1 MTLEMKA
8 KCQSCDAPFG
18 WQDEV
23 LICSYECTWC
33 RQCAEGDRMTCRNCY
48 GELVLRPRRPKEL
61 PPHLKSN

>member
-1 MTLEMKA
+1 MALEMKT

-23 LICSYECTWC
+23 LICSYECSWC
-33 RQCAEGDRMTCRNCY
+33 RQCAEGDGMTYRNCY

-61 PPHLKSN
+61 PPHLKSS